1 MNIEQILKLV
11 DAGYTKDEIAALT
24 VEKPV
29 EKVVDEK
36 QEETAKTE
44 TTEYGNI
51 LEQVAKLA
59 ETVNSIKASQQKQNI
74 QNITVDSPKDETVE
88 DILAKIINRN

>member
-24 VEKPV
+24 VENPV

-36 QEETAKTE
+36 QEEIAKTE